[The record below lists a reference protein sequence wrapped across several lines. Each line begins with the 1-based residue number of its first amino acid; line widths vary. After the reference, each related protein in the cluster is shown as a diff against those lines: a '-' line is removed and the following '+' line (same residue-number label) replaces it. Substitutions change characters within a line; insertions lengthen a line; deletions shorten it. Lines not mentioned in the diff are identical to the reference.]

1 MLKQAVLFD
10 ELEKLPPLKENWVRL
25 VHRLIIGDGKGI
37 DDIKQNGLIFNR
49 QAAEVSVLQRGGNYQ
64 NLSSMV
70 SVYNENLFWKS
81 MEKDDFA
88 NFDNARYADAKLI
101 FDVPLEEFAFLQAY
115 GKYVKGKVDA
125 KYLVGCV
132 KNVNASNPTLT
143 LSEKE
148 VRRAKEKSVSRP
160 NKKVAENNV
169 KLLINSLLNK
179 VKMGDKEYLK
189 EVINQKIADVK
200 SEVVEAFREREEALR
215 VNLSSKVSNSVFND
229 RNLSR

>member
-25 VHRLIIGDGKGI
+25 VHRLVVGDGKSVN
-37 DDIKQNGLIFNR
+37 DIKQNGLVFNK
-49 QAAEVSVLQRGGNYQ
+49 QAAEVSYLQRGGSYP

-81 MEKDDFA
+81 MENDDFA

-101 FDVPLEEFAFLQAY
+101 FDIPLEEFAFLQAY

-125 KYLVGCV
+125 KYFVGCI
-132 KNVNASNPTLT
+132 KNVNAGNSSLALN
-143 LSEKE
+143 EKE
-148 VRRAKEKSVSRP
+148 VKKAKEKSVNGLKRQ
-160 NKKVAENNV
+160 VVENNV

-179 VKMGDKEYLK
+179 VTMGDKEYLK
-189 EVINQKIADVK
+189 EVISKKMLSVK
-200 SEVVEAFREREEALR
+200 SEVVEAFREREKAFK
-215 VNLSSKVSNSVFND
+215 VNSGNKIINSVFND
-229 RNLSR
+229 CNLSR

>member
-1 MLKQAVLFD
+1 MTKPEILFD

-25 VHRLIIGDGKGI
+25 VHRLVLGDGKSV
-37 DDIKQNGLIFNR
+37 DEIKNNGLIFNR
-49 QAAEVSVLQRGGNYQ
+49 QAAEVSALQRGGNYQ

-88 NFDNARYADAKLI
+88 NFDNARYADTKLI
-101 FDVPLEEFAFLQAY
+101 FDIPLDEFAFLQAY

-132 KNVNASNPTLT
+132 KNVNAGNPDLT

-148 VRRAKEKSVSRP
+148 VRRAKEKSVSGFD
-160 NKKVAENNV
+160 KKIAENNV
-169 KLLINSLLNK
+169 KLLISSLLNK
-179 VKMGDKEYLK
+179 VKMGDKGYLK
-189 EVINQKIADVK
+189 EVINKKLADVK
-200 SEVVEAFREREEALR
+200 SEVIEAFREREEGFKPKLR
-215 VNLSSKVSNSVFND
+215 DKSIKPITKDYDLT
-229 RNLSR
+229 R